1 MMDAS
6 ILTCAL
12 TVDWLIKDKC
22 VTKTSKWKSSTISLI
37 RNEFREIYLQ
47 AKVTDATFK
56 FRVENI
62 IVHKKFVSEGKA
74 TIHFHSH
81 PAVVY
86 ISNAPASH
94 LLIFLKTMFIK
105 MSSSKSSPKVP
116 LREQLISN
124 KDRITQEISPIS
136 NKDVT
141 RLSSTVATSVVS
153 QAAAMKRRKATNDK
167 SKTQVGPCYFWLT
180 TCSYSSFILQL
191 RLLYQT
197 ENNKCLSQIFIYM
210 IF

>member
-1 MMDAS
+1 MVDAS

-12 TVDWLIKDKC
+12 TVDWLNKEKC
-22 VTKTSKWKSSTISLI
+22 VSKTSKWKSSVISLI

-62 IVHKKFVSEGKA
+62 VVHKKFVSEGKA

-94 LLIFLKTMFIK
+94 LLLFLKTMFIK

-124 KDRITQEISPIS
+124 KDRITQEISPIN

-141 RLSSTVATSVVS
+141 RLNSSVATSALS

-167 SKTQVGPCYFWLT
+167 SKTQV
-180 TCSYSSFILQL
+180 
-191 RLLYQT
+191 RLHY
-197 ENNKCLSQIFIYM
+197 I
-210 IF
+210 